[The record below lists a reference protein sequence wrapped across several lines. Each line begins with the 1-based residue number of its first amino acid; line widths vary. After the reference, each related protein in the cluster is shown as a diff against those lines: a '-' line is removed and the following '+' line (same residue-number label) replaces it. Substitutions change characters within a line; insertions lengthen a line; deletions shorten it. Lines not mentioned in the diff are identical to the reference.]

1 MVEKTKMDQSQ
12 VKQPGN
18 RSLIIMAV
26 LVIVISILLY
36 FLYKFLFVSKQNGEL
51 TTIVPMQ
58 IPATTSPDTSKTK
71 FPSPY
76 EGGDYSVSFWM
87 YISSFNVN
95 RNKRKHILEIAGNSF
110 STLLVGLGA
119 YKNTLM
125 VRTHSKDPG
134 NPMEGFQANAPAPPA
149 PAPAATTPPNAADM
163 ARGDGS
169 LTQKDVT
176 AIFSSHPT
184 DDGIINSTVMCDAP
198 DVDLQRWVHVT
209 IVLSG
214 RTIDVYIDGKL
225 ERSCITKSY
234 YKVDPTGT
242 TLRLLDHGGFDGYLA
257 GVNVTNSALNPGQ
270 IYRIYSNG
278 PTGASKNVVQSVMSI
293 FTGK

>member
-1 MVEKTKMDQSQ
+1 MDQSQ

-26 LVIVISILLY
+26 IIIIVSIVLY
-36 FLYKFLFVSKQNGEL
+36 YLYKFLFRSKQNGEL
-51 TTIVPMQ
+51 TTIIPSQ
-58 IPATTSPDTSKTK
+58 IPATTSPDISKTK
-71 FPSPY
+71 FPAPY

-95 RNKRKHILEIAGNSF
+95 RNKRKHIFEICGNSF

-134 NPMEGFQANAPAPPA
+134 NPMEGFQAAPASAPPA
-149 PAPAATTPPNAADM
+149 PAETTPPNAADM

-176 AIFSSHPT
+176 AIFASHPT

-209 IVLSG
+209 VVLSG

-225 ERSCITKSY
+225 QRSCVTKSY
-234 YKVDPTGT
+234 YKVDPTGVR
-242 TLRLLDHGGFDGYLA
+242 LRLLDNGGFDGYLA
-257 GVNVTNSALNPGQ
+257 GVHVTNSALNPGQ
-270 IYRIYSNG
+270 IYRMYSNG
-278 PTGASKNVVQSVMSI
+278 PTGASKNILQTVTSF